1 MPRDHR
7 STTKRKFQQW
17 KRSRKGLID
26 KIGKDVLPDTEKLKN
41 KIKAIFEEFDKD
53 QSRGIDEAELKAG
66 MLSMGIK
73 LTDAETKQMLGD
85 ADEDNDGFIQLE
97 EFEVVVMDQV
107 NKWINANKS
116 MTCNIL

>member
-1 MPRDHR
+1 MPREHR

-97 EFEVVVMDQV
+97 EFEVVRLCIIYIDRLFTIFM
-107 NKWINANKS
+107 
-116 MTCNIL
+116 LYFL